1 MKFYITENAFLGL
14 PQEGRQLQ
22 SVQILCRLLFTAA
35 RIGEEKFIRLVF
47 GTSAGRAA
55 FEAYKNK
62 SPSPENIADENGH
75 KKIAAYLRSITER
88 YLNSKLFQLSTMK
101 KRYAEMQYRA
111 FMALLTLTPFN
122 FLIKG
127 DVTREDL
134 QDRFQD
140 N

>member
-35 RIGEEKFIRLVF
+35 RIGEEKFILLVF

-62 SPSPENIADENGH
+62 SPLPENIADENGH
-75 KKIAAYLRSITER
+75 EKIAAYLRSITER
-88 YLNSKLFQLSTMK
+88 YLNSKHFQFSTMK
-101 KRYAEMQYRA
+101 KRYAQMQYRA

>member
-1 MKFYITENAFLGL
+1 MKFYITENGFLGL

-62 SPSPENIADENGH
+62 PPLPENIADENGH
-75 KKIAAYLRSITER
+75 EKIAAYLRSITER
-88 YLNSKLFQLSTMK
+88 AFPSINKMVPLLLCILVHGGREYCMTPA
-101 KRYAEMQYRA
+101 RAAAEETISIA
-111 FMALLTLTPFN
+111 T
-122 FLIKG
+122 
-127 DVTREDL
+127 
-134 QDRFQD
+134 
-140 N
+140 

>member
-62 SPSPENIADENGH
+62 SPLPENIADENGH

-88 YLNSKLFQLSTMK
+88 YLNSKLFQFSTMK

-127 DVTREDL
+127 DVTRGDL

>member
-35 RIGEEKFIRLVF
+35 RIGEEKFTRLVF

-62 SPSPENIADENGH
+62 PPLPENIADENGH
-75 KKIAAYLRSITER
+75 EKIAAYLRSITER
-88 YLNSKLFQLSTMK
+88 YLNSKLFQFSTMK
-101 KRYAEMQYRA
+101 KRCAEMQYRA

>member
-62 SPSPENIADENGH
+62 SPLPENIADENGH

>member
-47 GTSAGRAA
+47 GTSAGRAG

-62 SPSPENIADENGH
+62 SPLPENIADENGH

-88 YLNSKLFQLSTMK
+88 YLNSKLFQLLTMK

>member
-62 SPSPENIADENGH
+62 SPLPENIADENGH

-88 YLNSKLFQLSTMK
+88 YLNSKLFQFSTMK